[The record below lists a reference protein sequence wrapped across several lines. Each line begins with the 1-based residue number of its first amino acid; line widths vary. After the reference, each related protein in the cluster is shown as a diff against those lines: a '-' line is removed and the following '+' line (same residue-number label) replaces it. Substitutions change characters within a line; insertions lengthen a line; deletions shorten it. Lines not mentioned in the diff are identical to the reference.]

1 MIFTKLKDKRYP
13 WERLILKGIYE
24 NIFTIF
30 SHLFFYNH
38 WNNIVFNY
46 IIYMSRK
53 FENISTK
60 PGFMKHN
67 GGLTFRTISKN
78 KYQFKTKVKKIHL
91 NRAGITHG
99 GFLAGI
105 IDAGSGTAV
114 HRAAE
119 NKQVCV
125 TISLDIKFIG
135 SSKIGETI
143 IGDVE
148 IQKVTNSLIFMRCKL
163 SSNKKILATGSGVWK
178 KTKRLFIT

>member
-1 MIFTKLKDKRYP
+1 MK
-13 WERLILKGIYE
+13 
-24 NIFTIF
+24 
-30 SHLFFYNH
+30 
-38 WNNIVFNY
+38 
-46 IIYMSRK
+46 K

-67 GGLTFRTISKN
+67 GGLVFRVISKK
-78 KYQFKTKVKKIHL
+78 KYQFKTKIKKIHL

-114 HRAAE
+114 HRAAG

-135 SSKIGETI
+135 SSGIGETI

-163 SSNKKILATGSGVWK
+163 SSNKNLIAIGTGVWK
-178 KTKRLFIT
+178 KTIRSFIP

>member
-1 MIFTKLKDKRYP
+1 MK
-13 WERLILKGIYE
+13 
-24 NIFTIF
+24 
-30 SHLFFYNH
+30 
-38 WNNIVFNY
+38 
-46 IIYMSRK
+46 K

-67 GGLTFRTISKN
+67 GGLVFRVISKK
-78 KYQFKTKVKKIHL
+78 KYQFKTKIKKIHL

-105 IDAGSGTAV
+105 MDAGSGTAV
-114 HRAAE
+114 HRAAG

-135 SSKIGETI
+135 SSGVGETI
-143 IGDVE
+143 IGEVE

-163 SSNKKILATGSGVWK
+163 SSNKNLLAIGTGVWK
-178 KTKRLFIT
+178 KTKRSFIKY

>member
-1 MIFTKLKDKRYP
+1 MK
-13 WERLILKGIYE
+13 
-24 NIFTIF
+24 
-30 SHLFFYNH
+30 
-38 WNNIVFNY
+38 
-46 IIYMSRK
+46 K

-67 GGLTFRTISKN
+67 GGLVFSVISKK
-78 KYQFKTKVKKIHL
+78 KYQFKTKIKKIHL

-114 HRAAE
+114 HRAAG

-135 SSKIGETI
+135 SSGIGETI

-163 SSNKKILATGSGVWK
+163 SSNKNLIAIGTGVWK
-178 KTKRLFIT
+178 KTRRSFIR

>member
-1 MIFTKLKDKRYP
+1 MK
-13 WERLILKGIYE
+13 
-24 NIFTIF
+24 
-30 SHLFFYNH
+30 
-38 WNNIVFNY
+38 
-46 IIYMSRK
+46 K

-67 GGLTFRTISKN
+67 GGLVFRVISKK
-78 KYQFKTKVKKIHL
+78 KYQFKTKIKKIHL

-114 HRAAE
+114 HRAAG

-135 SSKIGETI
+135 SSGIGETI

-163 SSNKKILATGSGVWK
+163 SSNKNLVAIGTGVWK
-178 KTKRLFIT
+178 KTRRSFIR

>member
-1 MIFTKLKDKRYP
+1 MK
-13 WERLILKGIYE
+13 
-24 NIFTIF
+24 
-30 SHLFFYNH
+30 
-38 WNNIVFNY
+38 
-46 IIYMSRK
+46 K

-67 GGLTFRTISKN
+67 GGLVFRVISKK
-78 KYQFKTKVKKIHL
+78 KYQFKTKIKKIHL

-114 HRAAE
+114 HRAAG

-135 SSKIGETI
+135 SSGIGETI

-163 SSNKKILATGSGVWK
+163 SSNKNLIAIGTGVWK
-178 KTKRLFIT
+178 KTRRSFIS

>member
-1 MIFTKLKDKRYP
+1 MK
-13 WERLILKGIYE
+13 
-24 NIFTIF
+24 
-30 SHLFFYNH
+30 
-38 WNNIVFNY
+38 
-46 IIYMSRK
+46 K

-67 GGLTFRTISKN
+67 GGLVFRVISKK
-78 KYQFKTKVKKIHL
+78 KYQFKTKIKKIHL

-114 HRAAE
+114 HRAAG

-135 SSKIGETI
+135 SSGIGDTI

-163 SSNKKILATGSGVWK
+163 SSNKNLIAIGTCFWK
-178 KTKRLFIT
+178 KTRRSFIR